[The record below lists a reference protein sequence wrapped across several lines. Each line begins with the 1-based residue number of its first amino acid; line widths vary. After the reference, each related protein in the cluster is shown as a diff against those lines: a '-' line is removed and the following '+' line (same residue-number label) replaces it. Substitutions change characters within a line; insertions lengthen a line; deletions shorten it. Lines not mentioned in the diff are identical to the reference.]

1 MKNRITTTLALLTLC
16 LAGVAQGLK
25 SVSILGDSYSTFE
38 GYLQPDTN
46 FVWYWKT
53 PNVQH
58 TDVSSVAQTWW
69 HLVIEENGYKLC
81 QNNSFSGSTIC
92 NTGYNKEDYSKRSFI
107 ARMNNLGSPD
117 IIFILG
123 GTNDSWAGSPI
134 GEYQYSDWTEAEL
147 YKFRPAMAYML
158 HNMKSLYPKSEIY
171 FILNNELRQSINE
184 SVETICKHYDIELI
198 KLNDIHKISGHPS
211 IKGMRQIAN
220 QVKEKIKH

>member
-1 MKNRITTTLALLTLC
+1 
-16 LAGVAQGLK
+16 
-25 SVSILGDSYSTFE
+25 
-38 GYLQPDTN
+38 
-46 FVWYWKT
+46 
-53 PNVQH
+53 
-58 TDVSSVAQTWW
+58 
-69 HLVIEENGYKLC
+69 
-81 QNNSFSGSTIC
+81 
-92 NTGYNKEDYSKRSFI
+92 
-107 ARMNNLGSPD
+107 MNNLGSPD

-184 SVETICKHYDIELI
+184 SVETICKYYNIELI